1 MLQSWNHYKN
11 SNYEINANT
20 ISKDVVLL
28 GSIVFSK
35 KHFRIIKEG
44 DGFIVYNMNKP
55 FKNGHTHIS
64 NYNTAK
70 YILNLAYHS
79 SIPQKRTSDYLLQS
93 IIRISTDSGYIK
105 QIKKLLR

>member
-1 MLQSWNHYKN
+1 M
-11 SNYEINANT
+11 
-20 ISKDVVLL
+20 VLL

-44 DGFIVYNMNKP
+44 DGFIVYNMNKS